1 MSGWKPGLKKI
12 YLPNVIFRLM
22 RTPSLPPNKV
32 AFRIPTNINK
42 LDIKDYLTNIYKLD
56 VVDVRTMVYAA
67 ESQINNQRYRPSY
80 KKAIVTLGDDFN
92 YPPRPIE
99 LKYSDAEL
107 FREDRKSR
115 YRKLAG
121 WKSRPIRVLVKQE
134 ENYKLKEE
142 KDKQIKERN
151 LDVEK
156 SEGN

>member
-1 MSGWKPGLKKI
+1 MSGWKPGFKKI

-92 YPPRPIE
+92 YPPR
-99 LKYSDAEL
+99 
-107 FREDRKSR
+107 
-115 YRKLAG
+115 
-121 WKSRPIRVLVKQE
+121 
-134 ENYKLKEE
+134 
-142 KDKQIKERN
+142 
-151 LDVEK
+151 
-156 SEGN
+156 

>member
-12 YLPNVIFRLM
+12 YFPNIIFRLM
-22 RTPSLPPNKV
+22 RAPSLPPNKV
-32 AFRIPTNINK
+32 AFRIPTKINK

-67 ESQINNQRYRPSY
+67 ESQTNHKRYRPSY

-92 YPPRPIE
+92 YPPRPLE

-107 FREDRKSR
+107 FQENLKSQR
-115 YRKLAG
+115 RKLAG

-142 KDKQIKERN
+142 KEKQIK
-151 LDVEK
+151 
-156 SEGN
+156 

>member
-92 YPPRPIE
+92 YPPR
-99 LKYSDAEL
+99 
-107 FREDRKSR
+107 
-115 YRKLAG
+115 
-121 WKSRPIRVLVKQE
+121 
-134 ENYKLKEE
+134 
-142 KDKQIKERN
+142 
-151 LDVEK
+151 
-156 SEGN
+156 

>member
-12 YLPNVIFRLM
+12 YLPNIIFRLM

-67 ESQINNQRYRPSY
+67 ESQINHQRYRPSY

-107 FREDRKSR
+107 FQEDRKSR

-134 ENYKLKEE
+134 ENYKLKAE

-151 LDVEK
+151 LEVEK

>member
-1 MSGWKPGLKKI
+1 
-12 YLPNVIFRLM
+12 M

-42 LDIKDYLTNIYKLD
+42 LDVKDYLSNIYNLD

-67 ESQINNQRYRPSY
+67 ESTNNRYRPSY

-92 YPPRPIE
+92 YPQKPLE

-107 FREDRKSR
+107 FQENRKSQ

-121 WKSRPIRVLVKQE
+121 WKTRPIRVLVKQE

-142 KDKQIKERN
+142 KEKQIKERN
-151 LDVEK
+151 SEVEK
-156 SEGN
+156 SEVN